1 MVRDR
6 SYRTRSKLL
15 GLLLILWTNVRLSI
29 CQNETDIEP
38 ISQNETDIEPIIDWD
53 YENVVALRWSILNP
67 PTVEYDKLRFDT
79 HFTVSD
85 YIEADKHVRYD
96 IYSSADCSNED
107 DLLTNNDLMKT
118 WVSEDDTPVGLGID
132 TNIKRIVTV
141 SNSLV
146 AQNITKSNSYIE
158 DDESI
163 VYCVRFSLWNDDGTG
178 QNSTEINHLAV
189 TITLS
194 LDFTDE
200 DFSINGKSVEAKD
213 VGVKTTD
220 DEFFVQA
227 FLCNENGK
235 RPSDVVPLRQGDSV
249 RICVSPTEQAREVG
263 FRMRHIDKFTFVQ
276 NLTSQEAVLNE
287 VAAPN
292 LLTELTCN
300 PGSEQCVFETLLFSY
315 FYSNPQANVAGNGVA
330 TLQWGN
336 VDNTDR
342 YLEQQQPYSHD
353 GNDDDDNI
361 NRIYEDD
368 EIRWLQERSSSKVI
382 QVPIFAILAEDES
395 DYKERYDSMIYGS
408 ISNSKSSA
416 RVGSIRVIIVSLLA
430 ITGLCF
436 ILFGLLRY
444 SRRHGLRSLCRK
456 RCITIENSKETI
468 LSEGL

>member
-6 SYRTRSKLL
+6 SYPTRSRLL
-15 GLLLILWTNVRLSI
+15 VSVLILWTNVRLSI

-38 ISQNETDIEPIIDWD
+38 IIDWD
-53 YENVVALRWSILNP
+53 YENIVALRWKIHDP
-67 PTVEYDKLRFDT
+67 PTVEYDKLRFDI

-85 YIEADKHVRYD
+85 YIEVNKHVRYD
-96 IYSSADCSNED
+96 IYSSADCGNED
-107 DLLTNNDLMKT
+107 DLLTNNDTMETL
-118 WVSEDDTPVGLGID
+118 VSEDDTPVGTGID
-132 TNIKRIVTV
+132 TNSKRIVTV

-146 AQNITKSNSYIE
+146 AQNITKSNSYKLKTTERI
-158 DDESI
+158 DDDKSI
-163 VYCVRFSLWNDDGTG
+163 VYCVRFSLWNDDGTEG

-213 VGVKTTD
+213 RGVETTD

-227 FLCNENGK
+227 FICNDNGEK
-235 RPSDVVPLRQGDSV
+235 KTDVVPLRQGDLV
-249 RICVSPTEQAREVG
+249 RICVTPTEQAKEVG

-276 NLTSQEAVLNE
+276 GLTSQEAILNE
-287 VAAPN
+287 EAAPN
-292 LLTELTCN
+292 FLTELTCN
-300 PGSEQCVFETLLFSY
+300 PGSEQCVFETLLFAY
-315 FYSNPQANVAGNGVA
+315 FFQNNPQDNVAGNGVA

-342 YLEQQQPYSHD
+342 HLQQQPYSHD
-353 GNDDDDNI
+353 DDNV
-361 NRIYEDD
+361 NRIYDDEDE
-368 EIRWLQERSSSKVI
+368 EIRWLQQRSSSKVI

-395 DYKERYDSMIYGS
+395 DYRERYDSMIYGS
-408 ISNSKSSA
+408 ISSSKSSA
-416 RVGSIRVIIVSLLA
+416 RLGSIRVIIVSLLT
-430 ITGLCF
+430 ISGLCL

-468 LSEGL
+468 LTEGL